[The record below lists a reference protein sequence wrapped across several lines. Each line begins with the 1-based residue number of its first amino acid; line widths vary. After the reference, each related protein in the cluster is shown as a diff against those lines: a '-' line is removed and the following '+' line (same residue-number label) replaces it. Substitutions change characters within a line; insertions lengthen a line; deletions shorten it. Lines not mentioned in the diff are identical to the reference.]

1 MLGDKNVFLITLVSL
16 IFLINDSV
24 LGAVLGG
31 IWISHISYLFI
42 IFVQVNSSLCVIAKG
57 SLEGGKKPH

>member
-16 IFLINDSV
+16 IFLINNSV
-24 LGAVLGG
+24 LGAILGG
-31 IWISHISYLFI
+31 IWVSHISYLF